1 LTWLETVKEIVFHY
15 LSTLGVAGLAVGTFI
30 EATGLPFP
38 GGLMT
43 IGAGFLAAQGRLDI
57 ENALAAVVVGHSLGS
72 FAAYH
77 VGRSLGRPLFRRYGD
92 FVGLTPAR
100 MARARRWLNRSA
112 ALFVL
117 LGRFLPTVGNVTPFA
132 AGAGGMEPWPF
143 AVYSVVFA
151 FLWGSLYLKL
161 GAYFGHNWEV
171 IRHLLQTRL
180 PLVVAGVLGTCLLWW
195 VLKRW
200 LEVRLSPR

>member
-1 LTWLETVKEIVFHY
+1 VTWLETGKEILLHY
-15 LSTLGVAGLAVGTFI
+15 LGTLGPAGLAVGTFI

-43 IGAGFLAAQGRLDI
+43 IGAGFLAAQGRLDMHM
-57 ENALAAVVVGHSLGS
+57 ALAAVVAGHSLGS

-100 MARARRWLNRSA
+100 MARARRWLNRSG

-143 AVYSVVFA
+143 TVYSVVFA

-161 GAYFGHNWEV
+161 GAYFGHNWEA
-171 IRHLLQTRL
+171 IRSILQARL

-195 VLKRW
+195 ALKKW
-200 LEVRLSPR
+200 LEARLNPR